1 MAKFFASN
9 EFPSFKPIKAG
20 CDKIAPLLDT
30 KILGLEAAVASAMGD
45 QKEKFQKDLNYL
57 KGLKEHCILNP
68 GKPVYF
74 TKEQATLVGI
84 L

>member
-9 EFPSFKPIKAG
+9 EFPSFKPIKAS
-20 CDKIAPLLDT
+20 CTKIAPLLDA
-30 KILGLEAAVASAMGD
+30 KISGLEAATASAMGD

-57 KGLKEHCILNP
+57 KGLKEYCTLNP
-68 GKPVYF
+68 EKPVYF